1 MTLSKV
7 LSYSLLSFVGGVF
20 ISSFLNVPQFIIY
33 ELFVL
38 GIFYSLIFFK
48 EKAILVFGIFL
59 IVLGFGIFRTEIAKP
74 GISEHG
80 YYETNESLSVVEE
93 KIYPLKYKLRE
104 IIYENFSP
112 PNSSIL
118 AALTLGDKQYIS
130 KEWKQK
136 LNIAGVRHIT
146 AVSGLHVVIVSGI
159 LLWLGIRIGLYRGQA
174 FYFALFFLWFFI
186 LMIGF
191 QPSAVRAG
199 IMGSMLLFCQKIGRQ
214 RVTDRALLLTAA
226 VMLAINPLLL
236 RYNVGFQLSFLA
248 TLGII
253 YLMPFLQN
261 LFERIKLT
269 KLGEVSNLLAMT
281 FSAQIF
287 VLPILIYNF
296 GQFSLVSPITN
307 VLIVPLLP
315 YIMIA
320 GFIFLIGGLLWQG
333 LGWILSFPV
342 WFLLSYVTGIVDL
355 FSRFSFSSIVFQISW
370 IWLPIFYLIIGYLLW
385 YIQKKKNML
394 KFYVWTGKK

>member
-1 MTLSKV
+1 MFFSKAFFY
-7 LSYSLLSFVGGVF
+7 LLLSFVGGVF

-59 IVLGFGIFRTEIAKP
+59 IILGFGILRTEIAKP

-80 YYETNESLSVVEE
+80 YYETNKSLSVVEE

-214 RVTDRALLLTAA
+214 RVADRALLLTAA
-226 VMLAINPLLL
+226 VMLTINPLLL
-236 RYNVGFQLSFLA
+236 RHNVGFQLSFLA

-307 VLIVPLLP
+307 VLIVSLLP

-394 KFYVWTGKK
+394 KF